1 MTTAEIPFLSASEL
15 AAAIRAGEVSPVDA
29 VDAYLARINAV
40 GDKLNAY
47 ITVCADEAR
56 AAAKQLAAEAVAGNF
71 RGPLHGVPVGI
82 KDQIH
87 TAGVRTTDASKIR
100 ADFVPDA
107 DATVVAK
114 LKSAGAVII
123 GKTNM
128 SEFAMGDP
136 ISSWFGPARNPWDTD
151 RNPGTSS
158 TGSGSATAGFLCA
171 TSLGEDTGG
180 SIRGPAANS
189 GLVGIR
195 PTWGRVS
202 RAGVDGASWSTDT
215 IGPISRTVTD
225 CALTLQVIA
234 GHDPND
240 RYSRP
245 EPVPDYLDGLDA
257 GVRGMRIGVVQELM
271 GGHGLTLDDRSRDAV
286 SAAAE
291 VFRELGAEV
300 VPVSLPIAP
309 FTGPIVR
316 TITSTERVSLNPE
329 WLRERFEDYH
339 PNTRVAFAVGN
350 LIPGQVYYK
359 ALKLR
364 ALARRQVLQ
373 AFRQVDLLLQPT
385 SSGPAGLLADEP
397 AMIDNKEMAVRS
409 LREGSFRGLYS
420 LSGCPALSIPC
431 GFTTDGNGALPLA
444 LQIGGPHLGEAAI
457 FRAAYAYEQA
467 TPWRERRPPEL

>member
-1 MTTAEIPFLSASEL
+1 MTPAEIPFLSASEL
-15 AAAIRAGEVSPVDA
+15 AAAIRVGDLSPVDA
-29 VDAYLARINAV
+29 VDAYLSRIDAV

-47 ITVCADEAR
+47 ITVCADAAR
-56 AAAKQLAAEAVAGNF
+56 ADAETLATEAAAGNF
-71 RGPLHGVPVGI
+71 RGPLHGVPVGV

-114 LKSAGAVII
+114 LKAAGAVII

-158 TGSGSATAGFLCA
+158 TGSGSATSGFLCA

-225 CALTLQVIA
+225 CALTLGAIA
-234 GHDPND
+234 GHDPKD
-240 RYSRP
+240 QYSRP
-245 EPVPDYLDGLDA
+245 EPVPNYLDGLDA

-329 WLRERFEDYH
+329 WLRERFGDYH
-339 PNTRVAFAVGN
+339 HNTRVAFAVGN
-350 LIPGQVYYK
+350 LIPAQVYYK

-373 AFRQVDLLLQPT
+373 ALREVDLLIQPT
-385 SSGPAGLLADEP
+385 SSAPAGLLADEP
-397 AMIDNKEMAVRS
+397 TVIDNKEMAVRS

-420 LSGCPALSIPC
+420 LSGCPALSVPC
-431 GFTTDGNGALPLA
+431 GFTTDGDRVLPLA
-444 LQIGGPHLGEAAI
+444 LQIGGPHLGEPAI

-467 TPWRERRPPEL
+467 TPWHERRPPAL